1 MKKWKLAAE
10 KKVPKE
16 FERAGLNPITSRLLL
31 QRNIA
36 TPQDAKIFFANQFED
51 LADPWLLTGMREA
64 VERIRQ
70 AKEKNEKLVVF
81 GDYDAD
87 GLTAS
92 TILKETLEQ
101 IGFDVPV
108 YIPDRNREGYG
119 LNKAAIDFIK
129 SNYQPNLLITV
140 DCGISHREEI
150 TYAQQNGIEIIVT
163 DHHAIPKKV
172 PEKCILIN
180 PKLTNENYAF
190 SDLAGVGV
198 AFKFSQAIIDDF
210 LPQKNEQMKWLLDL
224 VAIGTIADCV
234 PLVGENRIF
243 AKFGLI
249 VLQKTKRAGLLEII
263 QTARLPIGEKNPPNA
278 ENIAFQIGPR
288 LNASG
293 RMDHADLTLNL
304 LLEKDRAKARI
315 LALEVESKNTE
326 RQKVSLQ
333 VYNEAKKTLGE
344 KKDHKLIVKSGKH
357 WPLGIVGVVAGK
369 ICEEFHCPVFLF
381 RESDGIFE
389 GSGRSIEAFDI
400 VSAVGKIDDLVERY
414 GGHAQAMG
422 MKLKPENIAAF
433 EKAMLELIEKEY
445 DEEGWGRKL
454 HIDLEISPEQID
466 WDLHAEIRKFEPF
479 GEGNREP
486 VFLAKN
492 MRLQQVKMV
501 GNGKKHLKFLFGAGT
516 SKFIE
521 GIFWKSA
528 DRYLE
533 FERGGIADVVFQL
546 RSNEWNGNRKLE
558 LNIIDMKIS

>member
-10 KKVPKE
+10 KKIPKE

-51 LADPWLLTGMREA
+51 LADPWLLTGMKEA

-108 YIPDRNREGYG
+108 YIPDRNKEGYG

-129 SNYQPNLLITV
+129 SNYQPNLIITV
-140 DCGISHREEI
+140 DCGISNREEI
-150 TYAQQNGIEIIVT
+150 AYAQQKGIEIIVT

-172 PEKCILIN
+172 PENCILIN
-180 PKLTNENYAF
+180 PKLKNEKYSF

-210 LPQKNEQMKWLLDL
+210 LPQKKEQMKWLLDL

-234 PLVGENRIF
+234 PLIGENRIF

-315 LALEVESKNTE
+315 LALEVENKNTE

-333 VYNEAKKTLGE
+333 VYNEAKKSLGE
-344 KKDHKLIVKSGKH
+344 REDHKLIVKSGKH

-381 RESDGIFE
+381 REGDEIFE

-400 VSAVGKIDDLVERY
+400 VSAVGKIDDLVDRY

-422 MKLKPENIAAF
+422 MKLKPENITKF
-433 EKAMLELIEKEY
+433 EKAMLGLIEKEY

-454 HIDLEISPEQID
+454 HIDLEINPEQID

-479 GEGNREP
+479 GEKNREP
-486 VFLAKN
+486 VFLARN

-501 GNGKKHLKFLFGAGT
+501 GNGQKHLKFLFGSGT
-516 SKFIE
+516 SKFVE
-521 GIFWKSA
+521 GIFWKSG
-528 DRYLE
+528 DRYSE
-533 FERGGIADVVFQL
+533 FERGGIVDVVFQL